1 MPTFGEFMFGL
12 VVLGA
17 GIVMT
22 IYARKIVDW
31 FGTSATFERYLGS
44 GGTYTGLR
52 IVGVLCIVI
61 GLLLMIGKLDDSLS
75 GIFKSL
81 TK

>member
-1 MPTFGEFMFGL
+1 MPTFGEFVFGL
-12 VVLGA
+12 VVLAA

-22 IYARKIVDW
+22 VYARKIVDW

-52 IVGVLCIVI
+52 IVGMLCIVI

-75 GIFKSL
+75 GIFRSF